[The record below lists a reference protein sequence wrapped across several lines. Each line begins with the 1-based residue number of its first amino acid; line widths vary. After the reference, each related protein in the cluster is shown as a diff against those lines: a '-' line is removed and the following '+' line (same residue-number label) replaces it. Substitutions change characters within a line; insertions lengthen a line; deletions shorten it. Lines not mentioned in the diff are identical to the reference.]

1 MCNYNIAYVIKYL
14 QYFVIVCCSHY
25 IYYCSLLFVLQNQQD
40 SVESMA
46 LQANESTRDKQTQIK
61 KQADVT
67 PEST

>member
-1 MCNYNIAYVIKYL
+1 
-14 QYFVIVCCSHY
+14 
-25 IYYCSLLFVLQNQQD
+25 LLFVLQNQQD